1 MSSPIE
7 FRYYLRAFTLTDLAQ
22 GAQPMRLP
30 SGMYAAPTLQ
40 YRYKERVPNGAET
53 TLQWSEWVAV
63 PVVYEGQEGFSVG
76 DMPVREDTVRQ

>member
-7 FRYYLRAFTLTDLAQ
+7 FRYYLRSFTLADLAQ

-30 SGMYAAPTLQ
+30 SGMYAPPVLQ

-53 TLQWSEWVAV
+53 TLQWSEWIAV
-63 PVVYEGQEGFSVG
+63 PVMYEGQEGFQVG
-76 DMPVREDTVRQ
+76 DLQVHPDTIRQ